1 MSRCLNALMLPVI
14 PALILTAAGLAR
26 AESTPETVEFN
37 RDIRPILAENCFQCH
52 GPDENKREADL
63 RLDTPENVFQDRD
76 GYSVIVPGDLQ
87 SSELFLRMTAK
98 DESKRMPP
106 ADAERTVTD
115 RELLLIRRWIE
126 RGAR

>member
-1 MSRCLNALMLPVI
+1 MRSAPNISGCSWFVDGAHHVVPH
-14 PALILTAAGLAR
+14 PG
-26 AESTPETVEFN
+26 
-37 RDIRPILAENCFQCH
+37 ILAENCFQCH

-115 RELLLIRRWIE
+115 RKLLLIRRWIQ
-126 RGAR
+126 RAPDGRTTGP